1 MNAKLMIG
9 AVGMYLLA
17 ATMAAAN
24 ARPSW
29 FEARTSGVRTLTLG
43 GSAEFGPVGEPAAPG
58 AFVVTLGAESAS
70 GAVVLTRTGGT
81 RPEPGTY
88 ALSGDPAADMQA
100 LVVTGSPN
108 RPTGVFRARGGQ
120 VTITRSGPGRIEGHF
135 DIDAVGFEAATPA
148 DEDRELAVSGA
159 FTASPSR

>member
-1 MNAKLMIG
+1 MIS
-9 AVGMYLLA
+9 AVGLYVLA

-29 FEARTSGVRTLTLG
+29 FEARTSGVRTLTLH
-43 GSAEFGPVGEPAAPG
+43 GSAEFGPVGDPAAPG
-58 AFVVTLGAESAS
+58 AFVVTLGAESPS
-70 GAVVLTRTGGT
+70 GAVVLTWSAGT

-88 ALSGDPAADMQA
+88 ALSGDPAADIQA

-108 RPTGVFRARGGQ
+108 RPTGAFRARGGRI
-120 VTITRSGPGRIEGHF
+120 TITRSSPGRIEGDF

-148 DEDRELAVSGA
+148 DEDRELAVRGE